1 MIPQAAPSSLADWAR
16 ARFWELQVPLM
27 ILAAPPGEMGVE
39 AMSDYGERIH
49 FPDQGSIQFFLLG
62 YRLGES
68 HAQEPQLASPFT
80 TEVVPPEDEEAI
92 PGGD

>member
-1 MIPQAAPSSLADWAR
+1 MIGAPTAPSLADWAR
-16 ARFWELQVPLM
+16 QEFWQLQVPLM

-39 AMSDYGERIH
+39 ALSDYGERIH

-68 HAQEPQLASPFT
+68 HAQDPQQGSPYQ

-92 PGGD
+92 PGG